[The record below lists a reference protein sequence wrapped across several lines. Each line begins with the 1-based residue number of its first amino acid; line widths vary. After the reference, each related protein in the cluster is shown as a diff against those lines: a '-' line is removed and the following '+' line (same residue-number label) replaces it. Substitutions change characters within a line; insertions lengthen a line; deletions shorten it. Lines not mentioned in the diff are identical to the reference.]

1 MSNMLSAETIAM
13 HMSTSTDSPSQH
25 VYKQE
30 IGHKVHINPP
40 L

>member
-1 MSNMLSAETIAM
+1 MSNILSAETITM
-13 HMSTSTDSPSQH
+13 HISTSTDSPSQH
-25 VYKQE
+25 VHQQE